1 MKTASR
7 TFDKGIMKKAAE
19 YLNIPDGKS
28 VWFHDF
34 RPHFNY
40 LVIDPIKRFTLKM
53 DDMLICFVFM
63 SCCIDYLAGFWWGEN
78 RDTGMVRQ
86 AYTGFIN
93 EYFRPRGLYNA
104 KGIYDS
110 MRNGLVH
117 LFTIKNSIY
126 ELTFDEPR
134 RHLTI
139 SHNGFI
145 VLDAGS
151 FRKELIAAANRYF
164 DDVEKNPQLLDKAFQ
179 RYERDGFVRWID

>member
-1 MKTASR
+1 VKTASR